1 MTCVIDVDV
10 ALGRKRLQLCIGAL
24 HAGQLGAAHDV
35 TLVSTL
41 RLAKGFEVSRSSG
54 GESRSPELRS
64 SWPEKQC
71 SPIRLGICS
80 CMYELADHVVFHWML
95 VSQDI
100 VTNCEARGRSSET
113 EAAKSGRGARTSGSR
128 FFFSPLTR
136 KGQDVLARG
145 GLAGRART
153 PATDHSLDSLERLLT
168 SAAAST

>member
-1 MTCVIDVDV
+1 MLMLRSDRNGCSYV
-10 ALGRKRLQLCIGAL
+10 LGRCMQGSWAQLTMSLLSRLFDSQ
-24 HAGQLGAAHDV
+24 
-35 TLVSTL
+35 
-41 RLAKGFEVSRSSG
+41 RVSRSSG